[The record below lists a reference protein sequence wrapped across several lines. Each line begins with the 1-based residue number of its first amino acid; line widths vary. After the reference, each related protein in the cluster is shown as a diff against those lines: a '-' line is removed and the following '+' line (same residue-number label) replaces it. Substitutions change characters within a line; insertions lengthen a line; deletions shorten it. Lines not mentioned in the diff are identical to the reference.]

1 MNTLAI
7 TGTNTDIGKT
17 YVACGIVRELIN
29 RGIDVGVFKPFCS
42 GSREDAEKLISASG
56 VKDTIEEVNPFY
68 FEHPLA
74 PYHAL
79 KLEGKT
85 IDIKKCFEAFDLLRH
100 RHDLMIVEGAGGIMV
115 PIMDTPKGIYSF
127 CDLFSDLASDII
139 IVASRDLGTINHSWL
154 SAKICDEAGL
164 NVAGFIFNDTK
175 PVEEKEPAISNP
187 EIIEYCSGKSVL
199 GIVKYNDKKTP
210 WGTIADK
217 ILNQYKK
224 IYE

>member
-1 MNTLAI
+1 MNTIVI

-17 YVACGIVRELIN
+17 YVACGIVRELKN

-56 VKDTIEEVNPFY
+56 VNDTIEEVNPFY
-68 FEHPLA
+68 FEQPLA

-79 KLEGKT
+79 KLEGKN
-85 IDIKKCFEAFDLLRH
+85 IDIKKCLEAFDILRH

-115 PIMDTPKGIYSF
+115 PIMDTPEGIYSF
-127 CDLFSDLASDII
+127 RDLFSDLASDII
-139 IVASRDLGTINHSWL
+139 IVTSRDLGTINHSWL

-187 EIIEYCSGKSVL
+187 EIIEYCSGKPVL

-210 WGTIADK
+210 WETIADK
-217 ILNQYKK
+217 ILK
-224 IYE
+224 